1 MGRSLGE
8 ELVTLQQTR
17 SLELVYC
24 IVDHLLFVHD
34 AQGKKADGAH
44 AEQKNAEEEEE
55 AEHVNVPLGTIRVP
69 DV

>member
-1 MGRSLGE
+1 M
-8 ELVTLQQTR
+8 QQTR

-44 AEQKNAEEEEE
+44 AEQKNAGFSCSNTL
-55 AEHVNVPLGTIRVP
+55 A
-69 DV
+69 